1 MKNMLEN
8 GFFLEEHTAWKKK
21 EGEVKKWGEKE
32 RVGLIQ
38 GVLGYLQ
45 LPPVQVCGLYQ
56 NVLIS
61 CASSGGGFC
70 ELRFL
75 PHKDWDEFSDLHS
88 CKYFWCSQLSGYV

>member
-1 MKNMLEN
+1 MKKVLEN
-8 GFFLEEHTAWKKK
+8 HYFLEERTVWKKK
-21 EGEVKKWGEKE
+21 EGGVKKCGEKE

-45 LPPVQVCGLYQ
+45 LPPVQVCGLYK

-61 CASSGGGFC
+61 CAGGGGFC

-88 CKYFWCSQLSGYV
+88 CKCFWCSQLSGYV